1 MIDRGRGVV
10 ETEVRAGSYG
20 PVYFIIMSLLTT
32 RNLTQEMSHV
42 RVVGIGCS
50 HANRLRL
57 STLTLK
63 VPQA

>member
-32 RNLTQEMSHV
+32 RNLTQEL
-42 RVVGIGCS
+42 S
-50 HANRLRL
+50 HASLLGSAAHMRPACGSL
-57 STLTLK
+57 
-63 VPQA
+63 P